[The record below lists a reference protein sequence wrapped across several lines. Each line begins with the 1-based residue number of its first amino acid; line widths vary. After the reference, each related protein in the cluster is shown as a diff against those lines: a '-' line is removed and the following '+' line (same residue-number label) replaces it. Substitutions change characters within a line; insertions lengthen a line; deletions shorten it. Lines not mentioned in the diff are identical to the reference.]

1 MRVVII
7 GGGVAG
13 SATAVAMRRI
23 GADVTVYEAY
33 RDPAG
38 PYGSFVSLAGNGL
51 RALDSLG
58 ALAAVQAAGFPVD
71 RQLMWSGSGRPLGDV
86 PRGRRASDPLR
97 SVTLMRS
104 DLVAALRAVAT
115 RSGARIVTGERV
127 LADDNRCAEA
137 DLVIA
142 ADGIRS
148 RPGGWSTLTPPSRRS
163 AGSTRCPAL
172 PTGLPRRRPGR
183 ST

>member
-1 MRVVII
+1 MTTMRVVII

-13 SATAVAMRRI
+13 SAAAVAMRRI

-51 RALDSLG
+51 RALDALG

-71 RQLMWSGSGRPLGDV
+71 RQLMWSGSGRLLGDV
-86 PRGRRASDPLR
+86 PRGRRAGDPLR

-104 DLVAALRAVAT
+104 DLVAALRAEAT
-115 RSGARIVTGERV
+115 RLRCPDRHRRAGARPMTAVARKPI
-127 LADDNRCAEA
+127 
-137 DLVIA
+137 
-142 ADGIRS
+142 
-148 RPGGWSTLTPPSRRS
+148 W
-163 AGSTRCPAL
+163 
-172 PTGLPRRRPGR
+172 
-183 ST
+183 